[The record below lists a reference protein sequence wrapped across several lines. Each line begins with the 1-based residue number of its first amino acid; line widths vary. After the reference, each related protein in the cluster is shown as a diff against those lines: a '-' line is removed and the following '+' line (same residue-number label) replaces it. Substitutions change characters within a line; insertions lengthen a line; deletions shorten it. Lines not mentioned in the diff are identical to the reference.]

1 MAPAAHASPIVVAA
15 VQVDLP
21 EKLMHVKSSA
31 WRRRFSKH
39 ENLTFQAMEIAKVRG
54 QVRLALASRLTK
66 KGGVV
71 SRWYLHRGD
80 DLKAF
85 KASIPSLQVAA
96 SFACSV
102 ASLSRSPA
110 FQLPGHHH
118 LHDEVL
124 ADHQFDWGGLSTC
137 TAAHAQ
143 CLLTPSPS
151 QNLQEL
157 PPSKMSPNSMASLF
171 TNSKRQAD
179 QCMLSF

>member
-1 MAPAAHASPIVVAA
+1 MAGFP
-15 VQVDLP
+15 Q
-21 EKLMHVKSSA
+21 
-31 WRRRFSKH
+31 SK
-39 ENLTFQAMEIAKVRG
+39 AR
-54 QVRLALASRLTK
+54 

-151 QNLQEL
+151 QNLQES
-157 PPSKMSPNSMASLF
+157 PPSKNLGFEHRVAWRFVSSMAFWQLLVLA
-171 TNSKRQAD
+171 TNP
-179 QCMLSF
+179 CSFLWC